1 MPAKFSRILVGTA
14 QYDRLDAAVNGR
26 ATVVFNNPAGI
37 AMRIAG
43 ESDSAPGLATTVYTL
58 ISSNSAGVWS
68 IQCNPSKTWVRADTG
83 GGTLEYHVN
92 W

>member
-1 MPAKFSRILVGTA
+1 MPAKFSRIVVGTT

-26 ATVVFNNPAGI
+26 ATVVFNNPSGVGI
-37 AMRIAG
+37 RIAG
-43 ESDSAPGLATTVYTL
+43 ESDSAPGVAIAVYTL

-83 GGTLEYHVN
+83 GATLEYNVN